1 MVKVRLVGLRVT
13 EAVAAAPVPDNATS
27 CGLLRALLTKW
38 TLAVRLPVVVG
49 VKVTATL
56 QEALTARD
64 EGQELTMP
72 KSPGFVPV
80 RVTPIPVSVA
90 VPLLVSVSV
99 TEAVEEPTVCE
110 PKVIDVGANRVAPA
124 VPVPVR
130 LTVWGLPEALS
141 VIERVPFLFPTAV
154 GVKVTLNVQLAFT
167 ARAAP
172 QVVVLAKSPLAD
184 VLLIVRLAVP
194 LFVKVTV

>member
-1 MVKVRLVGLRVT
+1 M
-13 EAVAAAPVPDNATS
+13 
-27 CGLLRALLTKW
+27 KW
-38 TLAVRLPVVVG
+38 MLAVRLPVVVG
-49 VKVTATL
+49 VKETATL

-90 VPLLVSVSV
+90 VPLLVSLSV

-110 PKVIDVGANRVAPA
+110 PKVIDVGANKVAPA

-141 VIERVPFLFPTAV
+141 VIERVPFLVPTAV
-154 GVKVTLNVQLAFT
+154 GVKVTLNVQLVFT
-167 ARAAP
+167 ASVAP

-194 LFVKVTV
+194 LLVRVTV